1 MPRLVTK
8 FGYLKQGK
16 GKSPGGYAR
25 YISTREGVEKI
36 SETPQKTYADYIAT
50 RPRAERFGTHGLF
63 TDEGEPVVLSRV
75 SGELN
80 AYSGNIYT
88 AILSLHREDAARLGF
103 DSATRW
109 RDFLCVPIKASLST
123 GISSAI
129 RAVRALRRL
138 WRRSTAEATKIPEWR
153 NC

>member
-36 SETPQKTYADYIAT
+36 SETPQKTYADYSAT

-109 RDFLCVPIKASLST
+109 SDGNFVGESENPHGAFEVVR
-123 GISSAI
+123 GISQRGPPSPCPPHC
-129 RAVRALRRL
+129 LFY
-138 WRRSTAEATKIPEWR
+138 RSR
-153 NC
+153 

>member
-109 RDFLCVPIKASLST
+109 RDFLRGQTETLSEN
-123 GISSAI
+123 
-129 RAVRALRRL
+129 L
-138 WRRSTAEATKIPEWR
+138 KIPIQAVVCQGIR
-153 NC
+153 RVLNHGTDYGR